1 MANQPADGNEAR
13 HSTAHYFLEGLTE
26 IGFDYLFCN
35 FGTDH
40 APLIEAMANF
50 RKLGRRVPAA
60 ILCPHENTAVHMA
73 AGYALAT
80 GRGQGVMVHV
90 DAGTANSAMALHNL
104 CRARIPVMLMAGKAP
119 FTSRR
124 ELLGTRD
131 NYVHFVQEPF
141 DQAGIVRPYTKWE
154 YNLPSGV
161 IAKEVLRRAHTVMES
176 DPKGPVY
183 LTFPRETLTEEWS
196 EGEIRSY
203 PGERF
208 GAVAARGVDR
218 AAIDAIA
225 ARILAAER
233 PLLITAYAGRNT
245 ATVAV
250 LDALA
255 RFAGIRVI
263 EFSPSCVNL
272 PHDSPCHGG
281 FAPAR
286 ALADADVGLMVDVD
300 VPWIPSDAPDNPAT
314 WWAQID
320 IDAEKRNF
328 PMWTF
333 PGNLRLQGDSHRI
346 LSDLLE
352 ALKAKAD
359 AGFAARAAGRVA
371 VLAEEGRAR
380 RAVAATTAAQRGKVG
395 EITPAFV
402 CASLARALEPSA
414 IVLNEAIRNGPV
426 VLQQMPRTE
435 AGTLVGYSGGGLGFS
450 SGTALGLKL
459 ALPKRTVVQ
468 IVGDGSFYF
477 SNPQSALA
485 VSRQYKLP
493 VLTVV
498 LDNGGWSAV
507 KEATLRV
514 YPDGDAKAGG
524 DFGAALVPDMNFAK
538 VAEAAG
544 AHGELV
550 SDPEQV
556 EPAIA
561 RCLAALRDGQAAVLH
576 VRVTRL

>member
-1 MANQPADGNEAR
+1 MMDSNEAR
-13 HSTAHYFLEGLTE
+13 HSTAHYFLEGLNE

-40 APLIEAMANF
+40 APLIEAMAAF
-50 RKLGRRVPAA
+50 KRAGRKAPEVL
-60 ILCPHENTAVHMA
+60 LCPHENTAMHMA
-73 AGYALAT
+73 AGYYLAT

-90 DAGTANSAMALHNL
+90 DAGTANAAMAMHNL

-119 FTSRR
+119 FTTRR

-141 DQAGIVRPYTKWE
+141 DQAGIVRPYAKWE

-183 LTFPRETLTEEWS
+183 LSFPRETLTEDWS
-196 EGEIRSY
+196 EGQIRSY
-203 PGERF
+203 PAERF
-208 GAVAARGVDR
+208 GAVAARGVDPG
-218 AAIDAIA
+218 ALEPIV
-225 ARILAAER
+225 ARLLAAER
-233 PLLITAYAGRNT
+233 PLLITAYAGRNHR
-245 ATVAV
+245 TVAV
-250 LDALA
+250 LDELA
-255 RFAGIRVI
+255 RLAGIRVI

-272 PHDSPCHGG
+272 PHESPCHGG
-281 FAPAR
+281 FAAGK
-286 ALADADVGLMVDVD
+286 ALAEADVGLLVDVD
-300 VPWIPSDAPDNPAT
+300 VPWIPSDTPENPAT
-314 WWAQID
+314 WWAHID
-320 IDAEKRNF
+320 VDAEKRNF

-333 PGNLRLQGDSHRI
+333 PGNLRLGGDSFRI
-346 LSDLLE
+346 LSDLL
-352 ALKAKAD
+352 ALLKTRAD
-359 AGFAARAAGRVA
+359 DGFKKRAGARVA
-371 VLAEEGRAR
+371 ALAEEGKAR
-380 RAVAATTAAQRGKVG
+380 RALAAKAAANRGVPG
-395 EITPAFV
+395 QVTPAFL

-426 VLQQMPRTE
+426 VLQQMPRSE
-435 AGTLVGYSGGGLGFS
+435 PSTLIGYSGGGLGFS
-450 SGTALGLKL
+450 GGTALGLKL
-459 ALPKRTVVQ
+459 ALPERTVVQ

-477 SNPQSALA
+477 ANPQSTLA
-485 VSRQYKLP
+485 VARQYKLG

-514 YPDGDAKAGG
+514 YPDGEAKAGG
-524 DFGAALVPDMNFAK
+524 DFGAALVPDMDFSK

-550 SDPEQV
+550 SDPDEV

-561 RCLAALRDGQAAVLH
+561 RCLAAVRGGQAAVLH